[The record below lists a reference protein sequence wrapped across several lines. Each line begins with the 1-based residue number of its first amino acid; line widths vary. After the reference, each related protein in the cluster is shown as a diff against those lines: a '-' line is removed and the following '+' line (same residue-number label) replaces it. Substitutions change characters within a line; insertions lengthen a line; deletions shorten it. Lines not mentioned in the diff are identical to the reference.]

1 MLAAWGVSKMRLLGR
16 YIAHSV
22 LLGTVAVLVVIV
34 GLDIVFSLLDELD
47 NLRGDYGF
55 VEVINYLL
63 IRLPDRLYLFLPI
76 AILVGVLIG
85 LGNLAATSELTVMR
99 AAGVSIPRLIFQ
111 ACKPVFMLLI
121 LAMLASEFWLP
132 SLGQF
137 ADTYRWEK
145 LNGKRESTLMTSH
158 DLWLKENN
166 NFYSISV
173 ARDDGQLLGIRVF
186 ELNEDWSLKK
196 MITAPRADYIDKR
209 WQLTNARAI
218 TFNATHLDETLLPKL
233 SINLPI
239 EPKYVALQAFDAAD
253 LPPSQLWAYA
263 GYLAANS
270 QASGHYWLAFWKK
283 ILLPVTVFA
292 VVLLGASF
300 TFGPLR
306 SVPAGTRV
314 FHGVVIALSVKFIQ
328 DLLGPIALLWG
339 FNPALAVLIPAG
351 FCAAFGF
358 WFIYRAR

>member
-1 MLAAWGVSKMRLLGR
+1 MRLLGG

-22 LLGTVAVLVVIV
+22 LMSTLAVLVVIV
-34 GLDIVFSLLDELD
+34 GLDLVFSLLDEMD

-55 VEVINYLL
+55 LEVVYYLL
-63 IRLPDRLYLFLPI
+63 IRLPNRLYLFLPI

-111 ACKPVFMLLI
+111 ACKPVFVLLM
-121 LAMLASEFWLP
+121 LAMLASEFLLP
-132 SLGQF
+132 RLGQF

-145 LNGKRESTLMTSH
+145 LNKAHQSSLVTSH
-158 DLWLKENN
+158 NLWLKENN

-196 MITAPRADYIDKR
+196 LITAPRADYLEER
-209 WQLTNARAI
+209 WQLSDARDV
-218 TFNATHLDETLLPKL
+218 TFNTDKL
-233 SINLPI
+233 EEKTFEKLVIDLPI
-239 EPKYVALQAFDAAD
+239 APEYVALQAFDAAD
-253 LPPSQLWAYA
+253 LPLSQLWKYA
-263 GYLAANS
+263 GYLADKG
-270 QASGHYWLAFWKK
+270 QQSGYYWLAFWKK
-283 ILLPVTVFA
+283 TLLPITVFA

-314 FHGVVIALSVKFIQ
+314 FHGIVIALSVKFVQ
-328 DLLGPIALLWG
+328 DLLGPRALLWG
-339 FNPALAVLIPAG
+339 FNPVLAVLIPAG

>member
-1 MLAAWGVSKMRLLGR
+1 MKLLGR
-16 YIAHSV
+16 YIAN
-22 LLGTVAVLVVIV
+22 AVLISTLAVLMVIV

-55 VEVINYLL
+55 SQVVNYLL
-63 IRLPDRLYLFLPI
+63 IRLPNRFYLFLPI

-99 AAGVSIPRLIFQ
+99 AAGISIPRLIFQ
-111 ACKPVFMLLI
+111 ACKPVFILLI
-121 LAMLASEFWLP
+121 LAILASEFWLP
-132 SLGQF
+132 RLGQF

-145 LNGKRESTLMTSH
+145 LNKTQQSNLVTSH

-166 NFYSISV
+166 NFYSINV
-173 ARDDGQLLGIRVF
+173 ARDDGQLLGIRIF
-186 ELNEDWSLKK
+186 ELNEDWSLNKL
-196 MITAPRADYIDKR
+196 ITAPRADYLEQG
-209 WQLTNARAI
+209 WQLSNVRDI
-218 TFNATHLDETLLPKL
+218 TFSADKLEESTYPKL
-233 SINLPI
+233 DINLPI
-239 EPKYVALQAFDAAD
+239 EPQYVALQAFEAED
-253 LPPSQLWAYA
+253 LPPSQLWKYA
-263 GYLAANS
+263 GYLES
-270 QASGHYWLAFWKK
+270 KGQPSGYYWLAFWKK
-283 ILLPVTVFA
+283 TLLPITVFA

-314 FHGVVIALSVKFIQ
+314 FHGIVIALSVKFVQ
-328 DLLGPIALLWG
+328 DLLGPSALLWG
-339 FNPALAVLIPAG
+339 FNPILAVLIPAG

>member
-1 MLAAWGVSKMRLLGR
+1 MKLLGR

-22 LLGTVAVLVVIV
+22 LLGTLAVLVVIV
-34 GLDIVFSLLDELD
+34 GLDVVFSLLDELD

-55 VEVINYLL
+55 AQVVNYLL
-63 IRLPDRLYLFLPI
+63 ILLPDRLYLFLPI

-111 ACKPVFMLLI
+111 ACKPVFVLLI

-145 LNGKRESTLMTSH
+145 LNGKRETTLITAH
-158 DLWLKENN
+158 DLWLKDQN
-166 NFYSISV
+166 NFYSIGV

-186 ELNEDWSLKK
+186 ELNEDWSLNK
-196 MITAPRADYIDKR
+196 MITAPRADYIDNH
-209 WQLTNARAI
+209 WQLSNARDV
-218 TFNATHLDETLLPKL
+218 TFHATYLAETSFETLA
-233 SINLPI
+233 INLPI
-239 EPKYVALQAFDAAD
+239 EPEYVALQAFDAAD
-253 LPPSQLWAYA
+253 LPPSQLWEYA
-263 GYLAANS
+263 TYLAANS
-270 QASGHYWLAFWKK
+270 QPSGHYWLAFWKK
-283 ILLPVTVFA
+283 VLLPVTVFA

-314 FHGVVIALSVKFIQ
+314 FHGVVIALSVKFVQ
-328 DLLGPIALLWG
+328 DLLGPSALLWG
-339 FNPALAVLIPAG
+339 FNPVLAVLIPAA

>member
-1 MLAAWGVSKMRLLGR
+1 MRLLGR
-16 YIAHSV
+16 YIAQSV
-22 LLGTVAVLVVIV
+22 LVSTLAVLIVIV

-55 VEVINYLL
+55 VQVVNYLL
-63 IRLPDRLYLFLPI
+63 IRLPGRFYLFLPI

-99 AAGVSIPRLIFQ
+99 VAGISIPRLIFQ
-111 ACKPVFMLLI
+111 ACKPVFVLLM
-121 LAMLASEFWLP
+121 LAMMASEFWLP

-145 LNGKRESTLMTSH
+145 LNKIDQPNLFASH
-158 DLWLKENN
+158 NLWLKENN
-166 NFYSISV
+166 SFYSINV
-173 ARDDGQLLGIRVF
+173 ARDDGQLLGIRIF

-196 MITAPRADYIDKR
+196 LTIASRADYLDKG
-209 WQLTNARAI
+209 WQLSNVRNVTFSTSQLEEAI
-218 TFNATHLDETLLPKL
+218 FPTLDIK
-233 SINLPI
+233 LPI
-239 EPKYVALQAFDAAD
+239 EPQYVALQAFDADD
-253 LPPSQLWAYA
+253 LPPSQLWKYA
-263 GYLAANS
+263 DYLESKGQPSGY
-270 QASGHYWLAFWKK
+270 YWLAFWKK
-283 ILLPVTVFA
+283 VLLPVTVFA

-314 FHGVVIALSVKFIQ
+314 FHGIVIALSVKFVQ
-328 DLLGPIALLWG
+328 DLLGPSALLWG
-339 FNPALAVLIPAG
+339 FNPALAVLVPAI
-351 FCAAFGF
+351 FCAVFGS

>member
-1 MLAAWGVSKMRLLGR
+1 MKLLGR
-16 YIAHSV
+16 YIARSV
-22 LLGTVAVLVVIV
+22 LMSTLAVLVVIV
-34 GLDIVFSLLDELD
+34 GLDLVFSLLDEMD

-55 VEVINYLL
+55 AQVVNYLL
-63 IRLPDRLYLFLPI
+63 IRLPSRLYLFLPI

-99 AAGVSIPRLIFQ
+99 AAGISIPKLIFQ
-111 ACKPVFMLLI
+111 ACKPVFVLLM

-137 ADTYRWEK
+137 ADSYRWEK
-145 LNGKRESTLMTSH
+145 LHGERSSTLVTSH

-166 NFYSISV
+166 NFYSVGV
-173 ARDDGQLLGIRVF
+173 ARDDGKLLGVRVF
-186 ELNEDWSLKK
+186 ELNDDWSLNR
-196 MITAPRADYIDKR
+196 MITAPRAEYLDNK

-218 TFNATHLDETLLPKL
+218 TFGATQLEETYVEKL
-233 SINLPI
+233 TINLPI
-239 EPKYVALQAFDAAD
+239 EPQYVALQAFAATD
-253 LPPSQLWAYA
+253 LPPSQLWSYA
-263 GYLAANS
+263 KYLADKG
-270 QASGHYWLAFWKK
+270 QASGYYWLAFWKK
-283 ILLPVTVFA
+283 TLLPVTVFA

-314 FHGVVIALSVKFIQ
+314 FHGIVIALSVKFVQ
-328 DLLGPIALLWG
+328 DLLGPSALLWG

>member
-1 MLAAWGVSKMRLLGR
+1 MRLLGR

-55 VEVINYLL
+55 SEVINYLL

-111 ACKPVFMLLI
+111 AFKPVFIILM
-121 LAMLASEFWLP
+121 LAMLASELWLP
-132 SLGQF
+132 NLGQF

-145 LNGKRESTLMTSH
+145 LNGKRQASLVTSN

-166 NFYSISV
+166 NFYSINL
-173 ARDDGQLLGIRVF
+173 ARDDGQLHGVRVF

-209 WQLTNARAI
+209 WELSKAQEI
-218 TFNATHLDETLLPKL
+218 TFNATHLNEVAFEKL
-233 SINLPI
+233 IINLPI
-239 EPKYVALQAFDAAD
+239 EPEYIALQAFEAGD
-253 LPPSQLWAYA
+253 LPPSQLWKYA
-263 GYLAANS
+263 GYLETKG
-270 QASGHYWLAFWKK
+270 QASGYYWLAFWKK
-283 ILLPVTVFA
+283 TLLPITVFA

-314 FHGVVIALSVKFIQ
+314 FQGVVIALTVKFVQ
-328 DLLGPIALLWG
+328 DLLGPSALLWG
-339 FNPALAVLIPAG
+339 FNPVLAVLIPAG
-351 FCAAFGF
+351 FCAVFGF

>member
-1 MLAAWGVSKMRLLGR
+1 MRLLGR
-16 YIAHSV
+16 YITASV
-22 LLGTVAVLVVIV
+22 LLSTLAVLVVIV
-34 GLDIVFSLLDELD
+34 GLDIIFSLLDEMD

-55 VEVINYLL
+55 FEVVYYLL
-63 IRLPDRLYLFLPI
+63 IRLPNRLYLFLPI

-99 AAGVSIPRLIFQ
+99 AAGVSIPRLIIQ
-111 ACKPVFMLLI
+111 ACKPVFLLLV

-132 SLGQF
+132 SLGQY

-145 LNGKRESTLMTSH
+145 LNSKRQSTLVTSH
-158 DLWLKENN
+158 NLWLKENN

-196 MITAPRADYIDKR
+196 LITAPRADYLDER
-209 WQLTNARAI
+209 WELKQARDI
-218 TFNATHLDETLLPKL
+218 TFSADKLEETIFEKL
-233 SINLPI
+233 VINLPI
-239 EPKYVALQAFDAAD
+239 APEYVALQAFSAAD
-253 LPPSQLWAYA
+253 LPLSQLWKYA
-263 GYLAANS
+263 GYLADKG
-270 QASGHYWLAFWKK
+270 QQSGYYWLAFWKK
-283 ILLPVTVFA
+283 TLLPVTVFA

-328 DLLGPIALLWG
+328 DLLGPSALLWG
-339 FNPALAVLIPAG
+339 FNPILAVLIPAG
-351 FCAAFGF
+351 FCAGFGF
-358 WFIYRAR
+358 WFIYRVR

>member
-1 MLAAWGVSKMRLLGR
+1 MRLLGR

-22 LLGTVAVLVVIV
+22 MLSTLAVLVVIV
-34 GLDIVFSLLDELD
+34 GLDFIFSLLDEMGK
-47 NLRGDYGF
+47 LRGDYGF
-55 VEVINYLL
+55 FQVVNYLL
-63 IRLPDRLYLFLPI
+63 IRLPNRFYLFLPI

-111 ACKPVFMLLI
+111 ACKPVFALLI

-132 SLGQF
+132 SLEQF
-137 ADTYRWEK
+137 ASTYRWEK
-145 LNGKRESTLMTSH
+145 LHSQQQSNLVTSH

-166 NFYSISV
+166 VFYSVDV
-173 ARDDGQLLGIRVF
+173 ARDDGQLYGVRVF
-186 ELNEDWSLKK
+186 ELNADWSLKNI
-196 MITAPRADYIDKR
+196 ITAPRADYIDNH
-209 WQLTNARAI
+209 WQLTAAQKISLNVDQLEKTI
-218 TFNATHLDETLLPKL
+218 FDKL

-239 EPKYVALQAFDAAD
+239 APEFVALQAFEPAE
-253 LPPSQLWAYA
+253 LPPSQLWQYA
-263 GYLAANS
+263 GYLEVKG
-270 QASGHYWLAFWKK
+270 QASGYYWLAFWKK
-283 ILLPVTVFA
+283 TLLPITVFA

-314 FHGVVIALSVKFIQ
+314 FHGIIIALVVKFMQ
-328 DLLGPIALLWG
+328 DLLGPSALLWG

-351 FCAAFGF
+351 FCAALGF
-358 WFIYRAR
+358 WFIYRVR

>member
-1 MLAAWGVSKMRLLGR
+1 MRLLGR

-22 LLGTVAVLVVIV
+22 LLSTLAVLVVIV
-34 GLDIVFSLLDELD
+34 GLDLVFSLLDEMD

-55 VEVINYLL
+55 FEVVSYLV
-63 IRLPDRLYLFLPI
+63 IRLPGRFYLFLPI

-99 AAGVSIPRLIFQ
+99 AAGVSIPSLIFQ
-111 ACKPVFMLLI
+111 AFKPVFILLM
-121 LAMLASEFWLP
+121 LAMLASEFLLP

-137 ADTYRWEK
+137 SDTYRWEK
-145 LNGKRESTLMTSH
+145 LNGKRQSNLMTSQ

-166 NFYSISV
+166 NFYSINL
-173 ARDDGQLLGIRVF
+173 ARDDGQLHGIRVF

-196 MITAPRADYIDKR
+196 MISAPRADYIDKR
-209 WQLTNARAI
+209 WQLSNARDI
-218 TFNATHLDETLLPKL
+218 TFNATNLEETTFEKL
-233 SINLPI
+233 VINLPI
-239 EPKYVALQAFDAAD
+239 EPEYVALQAFEAAD
-253 LPPSQLWAYA
+253 LPPSQLWKYA
-263 GYLAANS
+263 GYLTAKG
-270 QASGHYWLAFWKK
+270 QPSGYYWLAFWKK
-283 ILLPVTVFA
+283 VLLPVTVFA

-314 FHGVVIALSVKFIQ
+314 FHGIVIALSVKFVQ
-328 DLLGPIALLWG
+328 DLLGPSALLWG

-351 FCAAFGF
+351 FCGAFGF

>member
-1 MLAAWGVSKMRLLGR
+1 MRLLGR

-22 LLGTVAVLVVIV
+22 FMSTLAVLVVIV
-34 GLDIVFSLLDELD
+34 GLDLVFSLLDEMD

-55 VEVINYLL
+55 AQVVNYLL
-63 IRLPDRLYLFLPI
+63 IRLPNRFYLFLPI

-99 AAGVSIPRLIFQ
+99 AAGISIPKLIFQ
-111 ACKPVFMLLI
+111 ACKPVFVLLM

-132 SLGQF
+132 SLGQY

-145 LNGKRESTLMTSH
+145 LNGKRQATLVTSH

-166 NFYSISV
+166 NFYSINV
-173 ARDDGQLLGIRVF
+173 ARDDGQLLGVRVF
-186 ELNEDWSLKK
+186 ELNDDWSLNK
-196 MITAPRADYIDKR
+196 MIAAPRADYLDNK
-209 WQLTNARAI
+209 WQLTNARDI
-218 TFNATHLDETLLPKL
+218 TFSATQLEETTYPKL
-233 SINLPI
+233 AINLPI
-239 EPKYVALQAFDAAD
+239 EPQYVALQAFEAAD
-253 LPPSQLWAYA
+253 LPLSQLWKYA
-263 GYLAANS
+263 GYLAAKG
-270 QASGHYWLAFWKK
+270 QASGYYWLAFWKK
-283 ILLPVTVFA
+283 TLLPVTVFA

-314 FHGVVIALSVKFIQ
+314 FHGIVIALSVKFVQ
-328 DLLGPIALLWG
+328 DLLGPSALLWG

>member
-1 MLAAWGVSKMRLLGR
+1 MKLLGR

-22 LLGTVAVLVVIV
+22 LLGTLAVLVVIV

-55 VEVINYLL
+55 TQVVNYLL

-111 ACKPVFMLLI
+111 ACKPVFVLLI

-137 ADTYRWEK
+137 ASTYRWEK
-145 LNGKRESTLMTSH
+145 LNGKRETTLVTAH
-158 DLWLKENN
+158 DLWLKDQN
-166 NFYSISV
+166 NFYSIGV

-196 MITAPRADYIDKR
+196 MISAPRADYLDNR
-209 WQLTNARAI
+209 WQLSHARDI
-218 TFNATHLDETLLPKL
+218 TFHATHLAETNFETLA
-233 SINLPI
+233 INLPI
-239 EPKYVALQAFDAAD
+239 EPEYVALQAFDAAD
-253 LPPSQLWAYA
+253 LPPSQLWKYA
-263 GYLAANS
+263 TYLAANS
-270 QASGHYWLAFWKK
+270 QPSGHYWLAFWKK
-283 ILLPVTVFA
+283 VLLPVTVFA

-314 FHGVVIALSVKFIQ
+314 FHGVVIALSVKFVQ
-328 DLLGPIALLWG
+328 DLLGPSALLWG
-339 FNPALAVLIPAG
+339 FNPVLAVLIPAV
-351 FCAAFGF
+351 FCAVLGF